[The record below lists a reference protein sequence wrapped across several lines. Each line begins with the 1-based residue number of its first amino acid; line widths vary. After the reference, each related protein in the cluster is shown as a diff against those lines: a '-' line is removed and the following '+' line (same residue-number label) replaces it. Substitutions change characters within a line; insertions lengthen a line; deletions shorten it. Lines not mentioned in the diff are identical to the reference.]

1 MRHFGAFEF
10 TVFTGPYIIEAN
22 SLFLMEIEVLG
33 LFLRGNDGFEGVSNG
48 N

>member
-1 MRHFGAFEF
+1 MRHFGTFEF
-10 TVFTGPYIIEAN
+10 TVLRAPYIIEAN
-22 SLFLMEIEVLG
+22 SLFLMEIEGLG